1 MNETA
6 RPATGSEEEEAA
18 IDFSRLDRTRVLIGG
33 AAAILLILSVL
44 FLPWYS
50 LTDVAERDAQGAWL
64 CGEQEF
70 SCTGF
75 ETFPLL
81 GPLLL
86 LASIAPLILAWI
98 LVRGH
103 KLSWA
108 PGELTMVVGFT
119 AMVLIGY
126 NGIIDKPA
134 PDDGIEFGTSL
145 DFGYWIALLSATT
158 IALVGFLRSLES
170 GGRQKRKAPG
180 TV

>member
-1 MNETA
+1 MATNGTA
-6 RPATGSEEEEAA
+6 TEDAPAM
-18 IDFSRLDRTRVLIGG
+18 DFSNLDRNRVLIGG
-33 AAAILLILSVL
+33 VAAVLLIISTL
-44 FLPWYS
+44 FLPWYT
-50 LTDVAERDAQGAWL
+50 LTDDQQRVDQNAWL
-64 CGEQEF
+64 CGTGET

-75 ETFPLL
+75 ETFPIL

-86 LASIAPLILAWI
+86 LASIAPLILAYI

-108 PGELTMVVGFT
+108 PGEMTMVVGFT
-119 AMVLIGY
+119 AMVLIAY

-134 PDDGIEFGTSL
+134 PDDGIEFGTGIAI
-145 DFGYWIALLSATT
+145 GYWVALLSATT
-158 IALVGFLRSLES
+158 IAVVGFLRSLES

>member
-1 MNETA
+1 MAESESA
-6 RPATGSEEEEAA
+6 PAM
-18 IDFSRLDRTRVLIGG
+18 DFSNLDRNRVLIGG
-33 AAAILLILSVL
+33 VAAILLIISVL

-50 LTDVAERDAQGAWL
+50 LTDDPQRVEQNAWI
-64 CGEQEF
+64 CGEGET
-70 SCTGF
+70 SCTGW
-75 ETFPLL
+75 ETFPIL

-86 LASIAPLILAWI
+86 AASIAPLILAYI
-98 LVRGH
+98 IVRGH

-145 DFGYWIALLSATT
+145 EIGYWIALLAATT
-158 IALVGFLRSLES
+158 IAIVGFLRSLES

>member
-1 MNETA
+1 MAEPESA
-6 RPATGSEEEEAA
+6 PAM
-18 IDFSRLDRTRVLIGG
+18 DFSNLDRNRVLVGG
-33 AAAILLILSVL
+33 VAAILLILSVL

-50 LTDVAERDAQGAWL
+50 LTDDPQRAEQNAWL
-64 CGEQEF
+64 CGEGET
-70 SCTGF
+70 SCTGW
-75 ETFPLL
+75 ETFPIL

-86 LASIAPLILAWI
+86 AASIAPLILAYI

-108 PGELTMVVGFT
+108 PGEMTMVVGFT
-119 AMVLIGY
+119 AMVLIAY

-145 DFGYWIALLSATT
+145 EFGYWIALLAATT
-158 IALVGFLRSLES
+158 IAIVGFLRSLES
-170 GGRQKRKAPG
+170 GGRQRRKAPG